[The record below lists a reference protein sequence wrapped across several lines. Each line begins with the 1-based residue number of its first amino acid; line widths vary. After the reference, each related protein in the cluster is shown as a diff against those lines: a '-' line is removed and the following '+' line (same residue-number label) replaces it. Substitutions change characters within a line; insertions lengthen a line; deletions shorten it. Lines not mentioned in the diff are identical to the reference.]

1 MKILVIEPQKI
12 PYEKEISG
20 SLDSMQAIVGGTI
33 QAIYPYGD
41 PLALVCNDEG
51 KLMNLPLNRVIEDYD
66 IIAGTF
72 FICGLSEDDFES
84 LSANLMQ
91 KYAVL
96 FHTPQMFIRSG
107 RKILALP
114 CLSGKE

>member
-20 SLDSMQAIVGGTI
+20 SLESMQAIVGGTI
-33 QAIYPYGD
+33 QAIYPYDD
-41 PLALVCNDEG
+41 PVALVCNDEG
-51 KLMNLPLNRVIEDYD
+51 KLINLPLNRVIEDYD

-72 FICGLSEDDFES
+72 FICGLGVDDFES
-84 LSANLMQ
+84 LSSSLMQ
-91 KYAVL
+91 KYATL

-107 RKILALP
+107 SKILALP
-114 CLSGKE
+114 CFPGKE